1 MVYDVATAGG
11 KGTASPPPQPA
22 IPRRGRDDISV
33 EQGQPAEL
41 NPEWVNELSRQ
52 FWNSAV
58 LRAGI
63 RLGVFQLLDESAM
76 TPAEVSTHL
85 DADPR
90 FVGAFLEACVA
101 LGLLDRVGDGGYRC
115 SAASSAHLVPGKRE
129 YVGDLALHITN
140 YWHTWGNLDRLIVE
154 GRTELPFQNGFT
166 DAATYWW
173 DYMRGQDNRATSGQA
188 DNLVRSV
195 DLSDRRKLLDLG
207 GGAGSYS
214 IALCKAN
221 QGLEARVVDRKEPL
235 EVAAGLV
242 AENGLED
249 RITLVEGDF
258 DNVELGYDSDAV
270 LISGVVLIV
279 SEEQCRELFRRAY
292 ETLAP
297 GGMLILQDFMRVDY
311 SAKRSFMDT
320 MMDMYVLVG
329 FDPGAGD
336 RHGDEYA
343 SWLSDAGFANISKI
357 PLPTHLAVITAEKPA
372 LT

>member
-1 MVYDVATAGG
+1 MAC
-11 KGTASPPPQPA
+11 SPLLQSAIPHHGRDEISAEQPQPT
-22 IPRRGRDDISV
+22 
-33 EQGQPAEL
+33 ET

-63 RLGVFQLLDESAM
+63 RLGVFSLLDESAL
-76 TPAEVSTHL
+76 TAAEVSNRL
-85 DADPR
+85 GANPR
-90 FVGAFLEACVA
+90 FVGAFLEAAVA
-101 LGLLDRVGDGGYRC
+101 LGLLDKAGGNAYRC
-115 SAASSAHLVPGKRE
+115 SAASSAYLVPGRRE

-140 YWHTWGNLDRLIVE
+140 YWHTWGNLDRLILE

-166 DAATYWW
+166 DAATYWS

-195 DLSDRRKLLDLG
+195 DLSGRRKLLDLG

-221 QGLEARVVDRKEPL
+221 PRLEAWVVDRKEPL
-235 EVAAGLV
+235 EIAARLV
-242 AENGLED
+242 AENGLEG
-249 RITLVEGDF
+249 RVKLVEGDF
-258 DNVELGYDSDAV
+258 SEVDLGSDSDVV
-270 LISGVVLIV
+270 LISGVVLII
-279 SEEQCRELFRRAY
+279 SEEECRDLFRRAH
-292 ETLAP
+292 EALAP

-343 SWLSDAGFANISKI
+343 SWLSDAGFANITKI
-357 PLPTHLAVITAEKPA
+357 PLPTHLAVITAEKA
-372 LT
+372 ASA